1 MRKQHPTFGRHD
13 QWSPYG
19 GAGAEAQ
26 SAAISPIIQERTS
39 PIVHRRPGARRRSRP
54 LIGVLRHGSD
64 CDLLGDFDSIID
76 LDAKMANR
84 TLDLEWQTQST

>member
-1 MRKQHPTFGRHD
+1 V
-13 QWSPYG
+13 SV
-19 GAGAEAQ
+19 
-26 SAAISPIIQERTS
+26 SRTS
-39 PIVHRRPGARRRSRP
+39 RQPPDGRYLITSTVAKLQCLTQLYKSGPHPSSTGDAGARRRPHP

-76 LDAKMANR
+76 FDAKMANR